1 MLLYTDWK
9 SDLINIHTI
18 TTPTPTPVSVRK
30 KKNKDSIRF

>member
-9 SDLINIHTI
+9 SDVKNIHTI